1 MNVTSTFFRR
11 TYFILRYLFNKY
23 VRRNNPAPLPII
35 LSMLVEFK
43 STIVD
48 VGANVGEWI
57 RIVNIH
63 APWRANFICFEA
75 NPDLKLPEEY
85 IMCPVDWRNH
95 ALGGKKS
102 SMSLIVPE
110 NHRLGYLGSNKSQT
124 ENSRSVE
131 VEVKLLD
138 DIELSNIEKN
148 VFMKIDVEGAEKIVL
163 DGGKDFIKNKRPSI
177 FIETYDDFAQR
188 HDSTSKEVLTIL
200 EDLDYQIYWINTED
214 KLTKIVPSECKII
227 PGVFNKYIDFLAIPK
242 EKTFRNL
249 ATKFIMR

>member
-1 MNVTSTFFRR
+1 MNFAITFYKR

-35 LSMLVEFK
+35 LSILVEFQ

-48 VGANVGEWI
+48 IGANVGEWI
-57 RIVNIH
+57 RVANTH
-63 APWRANFICFEA
+63 SPWRANFICFEA

-85 IMCPVDWRNH
+85 KMYPVDWRNH
-95 ALGGKKS
+95 ALGSKKS

-131 VEVKLLD
+131 VEVRLLD
-138 DIELSNIEKN
+138 DIELSSIKKN

-214 KLTKIVPSECKII
+214 KLTKIVPSESKKI

-242 EKTFRNL
+242 EKMLKNFAVRT
-249 ATKFIMR
+249 IIG

>member
-1 MNVTSTFFRR
+1 MNFAITFYKR

-35 LSMLVEFK
+35 LSILVEFQ

-48 VGANVGEWI
+48 IGANVGEWI
-57 RIVNIH
+57 RVANTH
-63 APWRANFICFEA
+63 SPWRANFICFEA

-85 IMCPVDWRNH
+85 KMYPVDWRNH
-95 ALGGKKS
+95 ALGSKKS

-110 NHRLGYLGSNKSQT
+110 NYNNDNLSIVAMVVSADN
-124 ENSRSVE
+124 SVE
-131 VEVKLLD
+131 VLLF
-138 DIELSNIEKN
+138 LEKYLESPVG

-214 KLTKIVPSECKII
+214 KLTKIVPSESKKI

-242 EKTFRNL
+242 EKMLKNFAVRT
-249 ATKFIMR
+249 IIG